1 MKLAYRSRLGG
12 YASGIVGSK
21 EKVFRDSMLQ
31 VKPNLLPPNQSALEE
46 AQAGIPSA
54 RDELSRWVYN
64 EGLKYF
70 TSRIRTEPLLGPEEA
85 QDLAGESLLE
95 FQKAL
100 PRIRTLSRYV
110 RRMFRN
116 NLIRHLTRKRA
127 RRNRECLGQDQFAE
141 IDFIES
147 IRDIEPQEPMEWSD
161 KEAYRIYFS
170 KRCLSEADP
179 ILKTIWLYRLADE
192 PLGYRQIGEIM
203 GMEEAALRMR
213 VARFCKGVRMAIRRK
228 ERRRYLA
235 RQGSV
240 GMK

>member
-1 MKLAYRSRLGG
+1 MP
-12 YASGIVGSK
+12 
-21 EKVFRDSMLQ
+21 Q
-31 VKPNLLPPNQSALEE
+31 VKPNLLPPNQTSLED
-46 AQAGIPSA
+46 AQAGICSA

-64 EGLKYF
+64 EGLNYF

-100 PRIRTLSRYV
+100 PRIRTLPRYV

-127 RRNRECLGQDQFAE
+127 RRNRECLGQDQFE
-141 IDFIES
+141 EFDFIDS
-147 IRDIEPQEPMEWSD
+147 IRDSQPQEAIEWSD
-161 KEAYRIYFS
+161 KEAYRIYYS
-170 KRCLSEADP
+170 RRCLSEADP
-179 ILKTIWLYRLADE
+179 IMKTIWLYRLADE

-213 VARFCKGVRMAIRRK
+213 VARFCKGVRLAVKRK
-228 ERRRYLA
+228 ERRRVS
-235 RQGSV
+235 QGHGSH

>member
-1 MKLAYRSRLGG
+1 MLRLPP
-12 YASGIVGSK
+12 K
-21 EKVFRDSMLQ
+21 
-31 VKPNLLPPNQSALEE
+31 LLPPNLLSPKLLPPSQSSLED
-46 AQAGIPSA
+46 AQAGMLSA
-54 RDELSRWVYN
+54 RDELSGWVYS

-85 QDLAGESLLE
+85 QDLAGECLLE

-100 PRIRTLSRYV
+100 PRIRSLSRYV

-127 RRNRECLGQDQFAE
+127 RRNRECLGQDQVE
-141 IDFIES
+141 EVDFFDS
-147 IRDIEPQEPMEWSD
+147 IRDNQPQESIEWSD

-170 KRCLSEADP
+170 RQCLSDADP
-179 ILKTIWLYRLADE
+179 IMKTIWHYRLADE

-213 VARFCKGVRMAIRRK
+213 VARFCKAVRLAIKRK